1 MWQVSSLLIYVVDR
15 DFGFAPNPFH
25 GSCTLATCKPR
36 IRGSARTG
44 DWIVGM
50 GGSRLRA
57 TGHCIFAMRVGRI
70 LTFNQYWTAPEFRD
84 KRPIRN
90 GSLVMLVGD
99 NIYHSDGKA
108 WIQEDSHH
116 SRSDGTPEPSNV
128 ANDTSAD
135 AVLVSDLFYY
145 FGNPAPEVP
154 RSILEAI
161 GYKNG
166 RNHRRIPMPSPGE
179 KLVEWLTSNFV
190 PNRVLGSPFDF
201 EKGASRYSH
210 ATNKVSP

>member
-1 MWQVSSLLIYVVDR
+1 MSSLLIYVVDR

>member
-1 MWQVSSLLIYVVDR
+1 
-15 DFGFAPNPFH
+15 
-25 GSCTLATCKPR
+25 
-36 IRGSARTG
+36 
-44 DWIVGM
+44 M
-50 GGSRLRA
+50 GGARLGA

-70 LTFNQYWTAPEFRD
+70 LTFNQYWADPEFRD

-99 NIYHSDGKA
+99 NIYHNDGNA

-116 SRSDGTPEPSNV
+116 SRSDGTPEPSNLT
-128 ANDTSAD
+128 NDTSAD
-135 AVLVSDLFYY
+135 AVLVSDLFFY
-145 FGNPAPEVP
+145 FGTLAPEVP
-154 RSILEAI
+154 GSILEAI

-166 RNHRRIPMPSPGE
+166 RNHRRISMPSAGE
-179 KLVEWLTSNFV
+179 KLIEWITSSFV

-201 EKGASRYSH
+201 ERGASRYSH

>member
-1 MWQVSSLLIYVVDR
+1 MSSLLIYVVDR

-36 IRGSARTG
+36 IRGSARVG
-44 DWIVGM
+44 DWIAGM

-70 LTFNQYWTAPEFRD
+70 LTFNQYWADPEFRD

-99 NIYHSDGKA
+99 NIYHNDGKA

-128 ANDTSAD
+128 VNDTSAD

-145 FGNPAPEVP
+145 FGTLAPEVP
-154 RSILEAI
+154 SSILEAI

-166 RNHRRIPMPSPGE
+166 RNHRRISLPYPGE

-190 PNRVLGSPFDF
+190 PNRVLGSPYDF
-201 EKGASRYSH
+201 ERGASRYSH
-210 ATNKVSP
+210 ATNRVSL